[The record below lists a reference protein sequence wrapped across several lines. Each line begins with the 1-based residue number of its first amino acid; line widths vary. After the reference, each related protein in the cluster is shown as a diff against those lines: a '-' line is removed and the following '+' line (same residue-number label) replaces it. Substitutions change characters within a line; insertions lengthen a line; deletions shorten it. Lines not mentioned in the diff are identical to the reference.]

1 MRMLVL
7 GAGLQGSAC
16 AYDLLQRPEVERVT
30 LADLHPRRAA
40 ASLKKTK
47 DKRLVLARLDAR
59 SGPRLRKLMRGHDAV
74 MNALPYYFNYPVA
87 KAAVALGLHCAD
99 LGGNTEIVQKQKTLH
114 AAAQKKRVSII
125 PDCGLAPG
133 MVNIIAAEG
142 IRRPGDP
149 ESATLFGA
157 GLPQRPEPPLH
168 YHIGY
173 SLR

>member
-40 ASLKKTK
+40 PFLIKRKN
-47 DKRLVLARLDAR
+47 KRLVTARLDAK

-87 KAAVALGLHCAD
+87 KAAVTMGLHCAD
-99 LGGNTEIVQKQKTLH
+99 LGGNTEIVQKQKTLRSTPPLRKSTSPSFPT
-114 AAAQKKRVSII
+114 AGSLRGWSTSS
-125 PDCGLAPG
+125 
-133 MVNIIAAEG
+133 
-142 IRRPGDP
+142 RPRASGR
-149 ESATLFGA
+149 SATPTA
-157 GLPQRPEPPLH
+157 
-168 YHIGY
+168 
-173 SLR
+173 